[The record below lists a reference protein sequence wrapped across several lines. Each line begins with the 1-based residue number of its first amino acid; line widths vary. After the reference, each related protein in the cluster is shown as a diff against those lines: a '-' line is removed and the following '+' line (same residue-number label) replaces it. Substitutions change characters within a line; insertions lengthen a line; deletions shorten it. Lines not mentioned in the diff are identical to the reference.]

1 MKNKRKKFAIYLSI
15 VLAPAILFTTLYGI
29 YSYKMNDKKSYRNAE
44 RDASIY
50 QRQMD
55 QVIGE
60 TIKSIEVL
68 AITFESNF
76 TNTNDVKTALK
87 KVNEKDPRYGGIY
100 FLDKKGNVITGTNDY
115 LKQYSLQNKNYLKT
129 MELTHQTVV
138 SDQVETLSNN
148 QKVVA
153 IVTPVVKNN
162 DIQAIIVAHI
172 RIDYIANIIQ
182 MLSPNTFVQFESTTG
197 IPIFSTNSNL
207 VLDPKKGIV
216 RTSLEKVP
224 WRIAIVPNT
233 PKINPVFNHTFIF
246 FLIITTIIHGLY
258 LFLHS
263 ITIKRQTA
271 RERMQNETQK
281 LELVG
286 TLAASTAHEIR
297 NPLTG
302 IKGLFQLLSEKYKDP
317 KDQFYFS
324 IVNKEIDR
332 INEIVNEFLI
342 LGKPTI
348 QKMEEIHLDQVIN
361 DLNPLIFSES
371 NLFNVH
377 YSYKINSEKI
387 IVLATMDQLKQ
398 VILNI
403 TKNALESMSVGGQ
416 LIINLDKKD
425 EEAILSIRDNGNG
438 ISEEDLKKIFT
449 PFFTSK
455 ENGTGLG
462 LVVCKRIIESFNGTI
477 EIKSKINKGTEV
489 IITLPLQKGVV

>member
-1 MKNKRKKFAIYLSI
+1 
-15 VLAPAILFTTLYGI
+15 
-29 YSYKMNDKKSYRNAE
+29 
-44 RDASIY
+44 
-50 QRQMD
+50 
-55 QVIGE
+55 
-60 TIKSIEVL
+60 
-68 AITFESNF
+68 
-76 TNTNDVKTALK
+76 
-87 KVNEKDPRYGGIY
+87 
-100 FLDKKGNVITGTNDY
+100 
-115 LKQYSLQNKNYLKT
+115 
-129 MELTHQTVV
+129 
-138 SDQVETLSNN
+138 
-148 QKVVA
+148 
-153 IVTPVVKNN
+153 
-162 DIQAIIVAHI
+162 
-172 RIDYIANIIQ
+172 
-182 MLSPNTFVQFESTTG
+182 
-197 IPIFSTNSNL
+197 
-207 VLDPKKGIV
+207 
-216 RTSLEKVP
+216 
-224 WRIAIVPNT
+224 
-233 PKINPVFNHTFIF
+233 
-246 FLIITTIIHGLY
+246 
-258 LFLHS
+258 
-263 ITIKRQTA
+263 
-271 RERMQNETQK
+271 MQNETQK